1 MRNSF
6 VPVSARNL
14 VMYAATGAV
23 LATLVASAPAR
34 GEDAAAAPVVQ
45 QAADRAAAPDNRPG
59 GSPIELAP
67 DAPDRHVVVRGDTLW
82 DIAGRFLRKPWRWPE
97 IWEMNRAEIRDP
109 HWIYPGDVI
118 VLDRSGPTPRL
129 RLAHP
134 VGENAIDTSAL
145 TGGAGLPIEKRS
157 PDVRT
162 QELGR
167 DAIPTISSAEIA
179 PFLNRPLI
187 VDERGLDAHPRIVA
201 TQDGRLNLGTGDLG
215 YVRGMTEDG
224 DAAATAAGS
233 RWQVYRP
240 ARPLVDPDTRRTI
253 AWEALYLGSGQI
265 EQEGDPAAM
274 RIVAANEEI
283 GTGDRLMPAERRLPV
298 IYTPHAPDS
307 EVSGR
312 IVAVYR
318 GLSQVGR
325 NNVVALSVGADDGI
339 ERGHVLDIRQRGR
352 SITDRTNGRAERIV
366 LPSQSI
372 GHLLVFR
379 VFDKIAYGL
388 VMDASQPISVGDDV
402 ATP

>member
-1 MRNSF
+1 MN
-6 VPVSARNL
+6 
-14 VMYAATGAV
+14 AATIAALTALGMP
-23 LATLVASAPAR
+23 APAHAETAPTAMAQTAA
-34 GEDAAAAPVVQ
+34 GSSATTGAAARTPV
-45 QAADRAAAPDNRPG
+45 
-59 GSPIELAP
+59 ELAP

-97 IWEMNRAEIRDP
+97 IWEMNRDEIRDP

-134 VGENAIDTSAL
+134 VGENAIDASGL
-145 TGGAGLPIEKRS
+145 TGGAGLPVEKRS
-157 PDVRT
+157 PDVRA
-162 QELGR
+162 QALGR
-167 DAIPTISSAEIA
+167 EAIPTISSAQIA
-179 PFLNRPLI
+179 PFLNRPLV

-201 TQDGRLNLGTGDLG
+201 TQDGRLHLGAGDLG
-215 YVRGMTEDG
+215 YVRGMTAADG
-224 DAAATAAGS
+224 STDGAADGAEAGTAGS
-233 RWQVYRP
+233 RWQIYRP

-265 EQEGDPAAM
+265 EHEGDPASIRVVSAS
-274 RIVAANEEI
+274 EEI
-283 GTGDRLMPAERRLPV
+283 GTGDRLMPAERRLPIV
-298 IYTPHAPDS
+298 YTPHAPENDIA
-307 EVSGR
+307 GR

-325 NNVVALSVGADDGI
+325 SNVVALNLGSEDGL
-339 ERGHVLDIRQRGR
+339 ERGHVLDIRLRGR
-352 SITDRTNGRAERIV
+352 TITDRTNGQAERIA